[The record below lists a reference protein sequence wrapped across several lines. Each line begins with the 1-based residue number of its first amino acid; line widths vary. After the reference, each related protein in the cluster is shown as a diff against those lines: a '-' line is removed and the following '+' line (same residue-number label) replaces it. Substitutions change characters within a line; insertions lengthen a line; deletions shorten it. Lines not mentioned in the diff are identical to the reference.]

1 MRRRRASCA
10 DVVTP
15 LSSVH
20 AASGD
25 RSDEAQQRDEAV
37 SVVTGESFEERCWQ
51 TLPIDR
57 RHERGARNLPERRCR
72 EALTPLRPPALDGA
86 AVDADGLR
94 EAVDPRCRH
103 AVAQDRHQ
111 HHDGSEIDLAAE
123 KAQ

>member
-1 MRRRRASCA
+1 MS
-10 DVVTP
+10 
-15 LSSVH
+15 

-25 RSDEAQQRDEAV
+25 RSDEAQQRDEAIGA
-37 SVVTGESFEERCWQ
+37 VTGEAFEQRCRQ
-51 TLPIDR
+51 TFAIDR

-72 EALTPLRPPALDGA
+72 EALAPPHPLALDGA
-86 AVDADGLR
+86 SVDADGLR

-111 HHDGSEIDLAAE
+111 HHDGGEIDLPTE